1 MRIEKIVV
9 NGFKSFGKKTE
20 IVFDENLIGIVG
32 PNGSGKSNVIDAIR
46 WVLGQQKMSELRTKS
61 NTDVIFSG
69 SDSMSPKNVA
79 EVTIFFD
86 NKDKYLDIEYTEV
99 AIKRRLFRNGENEYY
114 INNTKCRLMDINNL
128 ILDKGFGKDS
138 FSIISQGKVDEII
151 MSKPEDRRDIVDDV
165 AGISKY
171 KVKKRATINKL
182 NLVNENLDRI
192 NFIVDEVESRIAPLK
207 KESDKAIKYKKV
219 KTELEVNEK
228 TLLANKIY
236 ANKKELD
243 HLNDHLTTLKK
254 ENGEK
259 NNLIEK
265 CEQEIATIDQ
275 NISQDQVRI
284 SEINEKLNVA
294 KNKQITF
301 ENEIKFLSRKKE
313 LGNDN
318 SENMVEKI
326 RESLTSI
333 KKQEEEIIHKK
344 ANLEPKKASVDSK
357 IITLKD
363 ELAVDRSR
371 LYELY
376 SKKEDITANSEQNK
390 IPYHINKLLTEK
402 PDLVMGTIKQNIEI
416 YSKYERAIQTIL
428 GYRRNEIIVEN
439 DNDVKELINFLNT
452 NKLGKATFSPLNKVK
467 PRFVDSQT
475 KEKLDKSDLDFVY
488 ALDCINYDSK
498 IENAVASLLGN
509 IIITTDIESA
519 RKINDKINSKYQV
532 VTLNGDIFATSG
544 KITGGYDKSSKKS
557 FDDLDKTEINIKELN
572 SNIEQVNKEIDSLI
586 FEQSEFKIEL
596 DILESKLVNVLE
608 EKKSLELEY
617 SEFID
622 DSNEDNSNV
631 YNIENDLKQ
640 LNDDSFNLTKEKF
653 QLEENIKNN
662 IDMKEKKNYQVVDL
676 RADFKV
682 KIQEE
687 TESKMKI
694 ESLEEE
700 IKELIDI
707 LGEKYSISFQKAF
720 ENSVILDDIVDS
732 EKYVKELKREIQ
744 AIGFV
749 NLDAIEE
756 YEIQKERLDFYLKN
770 REDLLSSQKK
780 ILGVIEKIDN
790 FVVDVFSET
799 FAKLNAEFKV
809 IFEKLFDGG
818 SATLKLTNEEDLL
831 TTGVEII
838 AKPPGKRNQII
849 GLLSGGE
856 KALTAIALLFA
867 IIKIRVV
874 PFSILDEV
882 EAALDEANVSKYIEY
897 LKVFSQN
904 TQFIVI
910 THRQATMEQ
919 IDKLYG
925 VTMVEKGISTVLDI
939 NLKENEKEQNV

>member
-1 MRIEKIVV
+1 MRIEKVV
-9 NGFKSFGKKTE
+9 INGFKSFGKKTE
-20 IVFDENLIGIVG
+20 ILFDENLIGIVG

-46 WVLGQQKMSELRTKS
+46 WVLGQQKMTELRTKS

-114 INNTKCRLMDINNL
+114 INNTRCRLMDVNNL

-151 MSKPEDRRDIVDDV
+151 MSKPENRRDIVDDV
-165 AGISKY
+165 AGITKY
-171 KVKKRATINKL
+171 KVKKKVTINKL

-192 NFIVDEVESRIAPLK
+192 NFIVEEVESRIAPLK
-207 KESDKAIKYKKV
+207 RESDKAIKYKKI
-219 KTELEVNEK
+219 KKELEENEK
-228 TLLANKIY
+228 TLLTNKIY
-236 ANKKELD
+236 VNKKELD
-243 HLNDHLTTLKK
+243 HLNDYLTTLKK

-265 CEQEIATIDQ
+265 YEEEIASIDQEI
-275 NISQDQVRI
+275 SQEQVRI
-284 SEINEKLNVA
+284 SEINEKLNIT

-301 ENEIKFLSRKKE
+301 ENEIKLLSRKME
-313 LGNDN
+313 LNNDN
-318 SENMVEKI
+318 SENMVEAI
-326 RESLTSI
+326 RENLTSV

-344 ANLEPKKASVDSK
+344 ANLEPKKASIDSK
-357 IITLKD
+357 IKILKD

-402 PDLVMGTIKQNIEI
+402 SDLVLGTIKQNIKI

-428 GYRRNEIIVEN
+428 GYRRNEIIVEH
-439 DNDVKELINFLNT
+439 DKDVKELINFLNT

-467 PRFVDSQT
+467 PRFVDSKT
-475 KEKLDKSDLDFVY
+475 KEILEKSDLDYVY
-488 ALDCINYDSK
+488 ALDCIDYDSK
-498 IENAVASLLGN
+498 IKNAVASLLGN
-509 IIITTDIESA
+509 IIITSDIESA
-519 RKINDKINSKYQV
+519 RKINETINSKYQV

-544 KITGGYDKSSKKS
+544 KITGGYDKSRNKS
-557 FDDLDKTEINIKELN
+557 FDDLDKIEINIKELT
-572 SNIEQVNKEIDSLI
+572 SNVEKINKEIDILT
-586 FEQSEFKIEL
+586 FEQSEYKIEL
-596 DILESKLVNVLE
+596 DILESKLINVLE

-617 SEFID
+617 NEFID
-622 DSNEDNSNV
+622 DNEDNSSI
-631 YNIENDLKQ
+631 YNIENDLEQ
-640 LNDDSFNLTKEKF
+640 LNESTFNLTKEKF

-662 IDMKEKKNYQVVDL
+662 IDMKEKKNSQVVDL

-720 ENSVILDDIVDS
+720 ENSIILEDIAQS
-732 EKYVKELKREIQ
+732 EKYVKELKKEIQ

-756 YEIQKERLDFYLKN
+756 YEVQKERLDFYLNN
-770 REDLLSSQKK
+770 REDLLSSQNK

-799 FAKLNAEFKV
+799 FAKLNTEFKI

-867 IIKIRVV
+867 IIKVRVV

-925 VTMVEKGISTVLDI
+925 VTMVEKGISSVLDI
-939 NLKENEKEQNV
+939 NLKENDKEQNA